1 MRSFVFSTRRH
12 ASHPSVRM
20 PRATKNRFSYCRM
33 SNVDLPSDDPLREEG
48 AGEADQQPDVEEQ
61 PEGMQLRGG

>member
-1 MRSFVFSTRRH
+1 
-12 ASHPSVRM
+12 M
-20 PRATKNRFSYCRM
+20 PRATKNRFSYCRV
-33 SNVDLPSDDPLREEG
+33 SNVDLSSDDPLREEG